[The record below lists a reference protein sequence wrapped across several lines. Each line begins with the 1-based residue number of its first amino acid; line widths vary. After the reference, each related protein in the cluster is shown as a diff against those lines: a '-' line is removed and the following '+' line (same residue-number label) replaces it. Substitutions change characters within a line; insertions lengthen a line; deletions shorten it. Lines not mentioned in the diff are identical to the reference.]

1 CGSVVRAFYDH
12 KKLSRPTRMDLRK
25 LKKLI
30 DLVQESGIAELEIT
44 EGEEKVKIVKG
55 GVVSVSAVA
64 PMSPQPAPELRAP
77 AAPVAA
83 PAAAAEAPSGQE
95 GHVVKAPRVGTFY
108 RTPPPDAK
116 PFVEVGQAVKEGD
129 TICIIEA
136 MKLMNEIEADAG
148 GVVKAILVE
157 NGQPVEYGQ
166 PLFILG

>member
-1 CGSVVRAFYDH
+1 
-12 KKLSRPTRMDLRK
+12 MDLRK

-55 GVVSVSAVA
+55 GAVSIT
-64 PMSPQPAPELRAP
+64 PMAP
-77 AAPVAA
+77 AAPAAPSAAPVPVPAAGAAPPA
-83 PAAAAEAPSGQE
+83 PAAEPQGGQE
-95 GHVVKAPRVGTFY
+95 GHVVKAPMVGTFY
-108 RTPPPDAK
+108 RSPSPDAK
-116 PFVEVGQAVKEGD
+116 PFVEVGQTIKEGQ

-136 MKLMNEIEADAG
+136 MKLMNEIEADAS

>member
-1 CGSVVRAFYDH
+1 
-12 KKLSRPTRMDLRK
+12 MDLRK

-55 GVVSVSAVA
+55 GAVSITPAA
-64 PMSPQPAPELRAP
+64 AATLGLAAAPAPAEARPAAPSAP
-77 AAPVAA
+77 AAPPVAE
-83 PAAAAEAPSGQE
+83 PAAGQE
-95 GHVVKAPRVGTFY
+95 GHVVKAPMVGTFY
-108 RTPPPDAK
+108 RSASPDAK
-116 PFVEVGQAVKEGD
+116 PFVEVGQTIKEGQ

-136 MKLMNEIEADAG
+136 MKLMNEIEADAS
-148 GVVKAILVE
+148 GVVKAVLVE

>member
-1 CGSVVRAFYDH
+1 
-12 KKLSRPTRMDLRK
+12 MDLRK

-55 GVVSVSAVA
+55 GGISVVPAVVSSPASPAVA
-64 PMSPQPAPELRAP
+64 IESPRPAMP
-77 AAPVAA
+77 PVAA
-83 PAAAAEAPSGQE
+83 AAATEVPAGPE
-95 GHVVKAPRVGTFY
+95 GHVVKAPMVGTFY
-108 RTPPPDAK
+108 RSPSPDAK
-116 PFVEVGQAVKEGD
+116 AFVEVGHSIKEGQ

-148 GVVKAILVE
+148 GIVKAILVE